1 MSEQTKKNSIFSG
14 IARWMRELKSE
25 IKKVVWPTPKQ
36 VIKNTLIVIATVLV
50 VGVFVWTIDLA
61 FSLIRQLLMS
71 LAI

>member
-36 VIKNTLIVIATVLV
+36 VIKNTLVVIATVLV

-61 FSLIRQLLMS
+61 FNAIRQLLMS